1 MTRVQVITIMDL
13 TVSVYYGGNKSP
25 DCSSLLNRPSRG
37 QARLTCPSLY
47 ISTKPGH
54 PRYSDALG
62 LSDESG
68 VIAQRN
74 LVHVL
79 VRENSFLL
87 SREV

>member
-1 MTRVQVITIMDL
+1 MTRVQVVTIIDL
-13 TVSVYYGGNKSP
+13 TVSVYCGDNKSP

-37 QARLTCPSLY
+37 RARLTCPSLY
-47 ISTKPGH
+47 ISTKLGH
-54 PRYSDALG
+54 PRCSDGLG
-62 LSDESG
+62 LSGESG